1 MQDQRLILPSS
12 NTSKFIAV
20 DLLRPSEWYGKKKKK
35 KRFLLNM
42 YTNLPRLTPKIVKLI
57 F

>member
-42 YTNLPRLTPKIVKLI
+42 YNNLPRLTPKIVKLI

>member
-12 NTSKFIAV
+12 NISKFITV
-20 DLLRPSEWYGKKKKK
+20 DLLRTSEWYGKKKK

-42 YTNLPRLTPKIVKLI
+42 YTNLPCLTQKTVKLN

>member
-35 KRFLLNM
+35 RFLLNM

>member
-35 KRFLLNM
+35 K
-42 YTNLPRLTPKIVKLI
+42 I
-57 F
+57 FVEYVY